1 MMTPPP
7 TGTSAFFT
15 EFPAA
20 APPPEPPVPVVAPP
34 PPLLVDPPL
43 PIEPSPAV
51 VASVHAARP
60 SPASVR
66 PMPAAKRLRRGT
78 SGNIEP
84 PGWLTLQ
91 PYGEQCGRPSLAHN
105 SQPNVGNPQEGPRS
119 VVAATLGDC
128 GRSGDVQTEG
138 GVHPHRRRRCLLY
151 TSPSPRD
158 GLLSRMP

>member
-1 MMTPPP
+1 MMPPPP

-20 APPPEPPVPVVAPP
+20 APPPEPPVPVVAAP

-43 PIEPSPAV
+43 PIEPSPPV

-78 SGNIEP
+78 SGNIGP

-91 PYGEQCGRPSLAHN
+91 PYGERCGRPQSR
-105 SQPNVGNPQEGPRS
+105 PQLTAKRGKS
-119 VVAATLGDC
+119 
-128 GRSGDVQTEG
+128 
-138 GVHPHRRRRCLLY
+138 
-151 TSPSPRD
+151 
-158 GLLSRMP
+158 